1 MKPYLHQ
8 IQHWQ
13 DPAFPEVLDLYQ
25 TSFPPNEQM
34 RLSWWIRLLNELSL
48 QNGPEQ
54 PERLLYA
61 ALATGTDDVVGFAY
75 CEVYKAQ
82 STGFLMYLATRS
94 DVRGQGVG
102 AVVYQQ
108 IFEELCTRRGSEI
121 LLFEVEKPE
130 VMAAES
136 PQAEQLARRR
146 IGWYQRQGARLLEG
160 VRYVQCVGWQPPVE
174 MALMFHS
181 VALLTPTEAFSRA
194 GAVFGSSLEQ
204 VEELKWLLPDS

>member
-1 MKPYLHQ
+1 MPSISLHQ
-8 IQHWQ
+8 IKHWQ
-13 DPAFPEVLDLYQ
+13 DPALPEVLDLYQ

-34 RLSWWIRLLNELSL
+34 RLSWWIQLLNELSL
-48 QNGPEQ
+48 QSGPEQ

-61 ALATGTDDVVGFAY
+61 ALETGADDVVGFAY

-82 STGFLMYLATRS
+82 LVGFLMYLATRA
-94 DVRGQGVG
+94 DLRGQGVG
-102 AVVYQQ
+102 AEVYQQ
-108 IFEELCTRRGSEI
+108 VVEELCPRRGSEI

-160 VRYVQCVGWQPPVE
+160 IRYVQSVGWQPPVE
-174 MALMFHS
+174 MALMFHNGAVLS
-181 VALLTPTEAFSRA
+181 PTEAFSRA
-194 GAVFGSSLEQ
+194 ETIFGSDVEQ
-204 VEELKWLLPDS
+204 VNELHWGRVL